1 MASEADHI
9 AAANLNQ
16 RTLGHLCQDVSV
28 HGPWVAV
35 VAFYKALHI
44 VEAVFANDPEIRHC
58 TDHGSREMT
67 LKRKTKYEHIHRQYA
82 PLSRAATIARYL
94 HHSGKDYHSF
104 FDDMD
109 AGKIESELLFFRL
122 HELEKSAAK
131 FFTMADRHSTIAQ
144 MRAACPR
151 PGKRTQARK
160 SAGRKGALTG

>member
-16 RTLGHLCQDVSV
+16 KTLAHLCQDVSI

-44 VEAVFANDPEIRHC
+44 VEAVFANDPDIRHC
-58 TDHGSREMT
+58 TDHGSREMA
-67 LKRKTKYEHIHRQYA
+67 LKRKTKYEHINRQYA

-104 FDDMD
+104 FDYLD
-109 AGKIESELLFFRL
+109 ASKIESELLHYRL

-131 FFTMADRHSTIAQ
+131 FLTAPTQLSTIAQ
-144 MRAACPR
+144 VRAA
-151 PGKRTQARK
+151 ASSSAK
-160 SAGRKGALTG
+160 SQPS

>member
-16 RTLGHLCQDVSV
+16 KTLCHLCQDVRV

-44 VEAVFANDPEIRHC
+44 VEAVFANDPEIKHC
-58 TDHGSREMT
+58 TDHGSREKA
-67 LKRKTKYEHIHRQYA
+67 LKKKTKYEHINRQYA

-94 HHSGKDYHSF
+94 HHSGRDYHSF
-104 FDDMD
+104 FDYLN
-109 AGKIESELLFFRL
+109 ATKIESELLFYRL

-131 FFTMADRHSTIAQ
+131 FLKTPAQLSTIAQ
-144 MRAACPR
+144 MRAA
-151 PGKRTQARK
+151 TA
-160 SAGRKGALTG
+160 TGNRSQSQTP

>member
-16 RTLGHLCQDVSV
+16 KTLAHLCQDVSI

-44 VEAVFANDPEIRHC
+44 VEAVFANDPDIRHC

-67 LKRKTKYEHIHRQYA
+67 LKRKTKYEHINRQYA

-104 FDDMD
+104 FDYLD
-109 AGKIESELLFFRL
+109 ASKIESELLHYRL

-131 FFTMADRHSTIAQ
+131 FLTGPTPLSTIAQ
-144 MRAACPR
+144 ARTTAAISIS
-151 PGKRTQARK
+151 AK
-160 SAGRKGALTG
+160 SQPS